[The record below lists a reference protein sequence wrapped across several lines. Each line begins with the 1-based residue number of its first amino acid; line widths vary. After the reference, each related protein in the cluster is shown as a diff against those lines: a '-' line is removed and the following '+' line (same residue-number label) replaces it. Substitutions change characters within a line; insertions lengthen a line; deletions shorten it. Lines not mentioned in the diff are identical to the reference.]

1 MNQINSIMKI
11 INNIF
16 IFFSLALACNAQSFS
31 VDNIYYTML
40 ENGTCQ
46 VVKGENTY
54 TGEVVVPATVKYQDK
69 NIRVSSIDGEAFK
82 GSEITIIEIPESVE
96 EIGKYAFSDCLHLSE
111 AYLPYT
117 LGKIDECLFS
127 GDISLSIVEMPDFA
141 TSIEREAFRGC
152 SSLKSI
158 AIPAMIKVIEI
169 NAFAS
174 CTALE
179 SISFGNSLENIGYY
193 SFDGCTSL
201 KTIEIPQSVTGIA
214 GGAFNRCSSLT
225 KVVVPESVKSM
236 GTDVFAYCTALE
248 ETYLPSTLPYIAARL
263 FKGCTALSK
272 ITIGNAVENIDGDV
286 FSGCTNLTT
295 FNCMTATPP
304 ACGKAFDATM
314 LENCTLYIPTGS
326 LEAYKTAD
334 YWKEFKK
341 IEEKDFASVENA
353 ERDNVTVT
361 ASGNTITVK
370 GAGTEAEV
378 EIYTAAGKLVTKT
391 TSKTI
396 EMPGSGV
403 YLVKVD
409 NRCIKI
415 AI

>member
-1 MNQINSIMKI
+1 MKI

-16 IFFSLALACNAQSFS
+16 IFCSLALACNAQNFN
-31 VDNIYYTML
+31 VDNIYYKML

-46 VVKGENTY
+46 VVKGENAY

-248 ETYLPSTLPYIAARL
+248 EAYLPSTLPYIAARL

-286 FSGCTNLTT
+286 FNGCNNLTT

-314 LENCTLYIPTGS
+314 LENCTLYIPIGS

>member
-1 MNQINSIMKI
+1 MKI

-16 IFFSLALACNAQSFS
+16 IFCSLALACNAQSFS

-152 SSLKSI
+152 TSLKSI
-158 AIPAMIKVIEI
+158 VIPGMVKEIQI

-174 CTALE
+174 CSALE
-179 SISFGNSLENIGYY
+179 SVTFGNSLENIGYY

-201 KTIEIPQSVTGIA
+201 KTLEIPKSVTGIA
-214 GGAFNRCSSLT
+214 GGAFNRCSSLK
-225 KVVVPESVKSM
+225 KVVVPESVKTM
-236 GTDVFAYCTALE
+236 GTDVFAFCTALE
-248 ETYLPSTLPYIAARL
+248 EASLPSSLAYIAARL

-286 FSGCTNLTT
+286 FNGCNNLTT

-304 ACGKAFDATM
+304 YCGKAFEAKM
-314 LENCTLYIPTGS
+314 LENCTLYIPSGS
-326 LEAYKTAD
+326 LEAYKVAD
-334 YWKEFKK
+334 YWKDFKK
-341 IEEKDFASVENA
+341 IEEKDFASVESA
-353 ERDNVTVT
+353 EHDNVSIS
-361 ASGNTITVK
+361 ASGRTITIA
-370 GAGTEAEV
+370 GADTGTVV
-378 EIYTAAGKLVTKT
+378 EIYTADGRIVAKT
-391 TSKTI
+391 TYHTI

-409 NRCIKI
+409 NQCIKI
-415 AI
+415 VI

>member
-1 MNQINSIMKI
+1 MKI

-16 IFFSLALACNAQSFS
+16 IFCSLALACNAQNFN
-31 VDNIYYTML
+31 VDNIYYKML

-46 VVKGENTY
+46 VVKGENAY

-225 KVVVPESVKSM
+225 KVVVPESVKTM
-236 GTDVFAYCTALE
+236 GTDVFAFCTALE
-248 ETYLPSTLPYIAARL
+248 EASLPSSLAYIAARL
-263 FKGCTALSK
+263 FKGCTALSVV
-272 ITIGNAVENIDGDV
+272 TIGNAVENIDGDV
-286 FSGCTNLTT
+286 FNGCNNLTT

-353 ERDNVTVT
+353 ERDNISII
-361 ASGNTITVK
+361 ASGRTITI
-370 GAGTEAEV
+370 AGTDSGTVVA
-378 EIYTAAGKLVTKT
+378 IYTADGRIVAKT
-391 TSKTI
+391 TSRTI

-409 NRCIKI
+409 NQCIKI

>member
-1 MNQINSIMKI
+1 MKI
-11 INNIF
+11 INIF
-16 IFFSLALACNAQSFS
+16 IFCSLALACNAQSFS

-169 NAFAS
+169 NAFAA

-179 SISFGNSLENIGYY
+179 SVTFGNSVESIGYY

-201 KTIEIPQSVTGIA
+201 KTLEIPKSVTGIA
-214 GGAFNRCSSLT
+214 GGAFNRCSSLK
-225 KVVVPESVKSM
+225 KVVVPESVKTM
-236 GTDVFAYCTALE
+236 GTDVFAFCTALE
-248 ETYLPSTLPYIAARL
+248 EASLPSSLPYIAARL
-263 FKGCTALSK
+263 FKGCTALSVV
-272 ITIGNAVENIDGDV
+272 TIGNAVENIDGDV
-286 FSGCTNLTT
+286 FDGCNNLTT

-314 LENCTLYIPTGS
+314 LENCTLYIPSGS

-334 YWKEFKK
+334 FWKEFKK

-353 ERDNVTVT
+353 ERDNVSII
-361 ASGNTITVK
+361 ASGRTITIS
-370 GAGTEAEV
+370 GTDSGTVV
-378 EIYTAAGKLVTKT
+378 EIYTADGRIVAKT
-391 TSKTI
+391 TSRTI

-409 NRCIKI
+409 NQCIKI

>member
-1 MNQINSIMKI
+1 MKI
-11 INNIF
+11 INIF
-16 IFFSLALACNAQSFS
+16 IFCSLALACNAQSFS

-152 SSLKSI
+152 TSLKSI

-179 SISFGNSLENIGYY
+179 SISFGNSLESIGYY

-248 ETYLPSTLPYIAARL
+248 EAYLPSTLPYIAARL
-263 FKGCTALSK
+263 FKGCTSLSK
-272 ITIGNAVENIDGDV
+272 VTIGNAVENIDGDV

-304 ACGKAFDATM
+304 TCGKAFDATM

-326 LEAYKTAD
+326 LGAYKTAD
-334 YWKEFKK
+334 FWKEFKK

-353 ERDNVTVT
+353 ERDNVSIS
-361 ASGNTITVK
+361 ASGRKITIAGADTGTV
-370 GAGTEAEV
+370 V
-378 EIYTAAGKLVTKT
+378 EIYTADGRMVAKT
-391 TSKTI
+391 TSRTI

-409 NRCIKI
+409 NQCIKI

>member
-1 MNQINSIMKI
+1 MKI

-16 IFFSLALACNAQSFS
+16 IFCSLALACNAQSFS

-152 SSLKSI
+152 TSLKSI
-158 AIPAMIKVIEI
+158 VIPGMVKEIQI

-174 CTALE
+174 CSALE
-179 SISFGNSLENIGYY
+179 SVTFGNSLENIGYY